1 MSIWFRQYSMEE
13 ARKFQRNTMGE
24 HLGIEV
30 TDIGPDYLEARMPV
44 DGRTMQPDR
53 ILHGGASVALAE
65 TLGSVGGSMC
75 VDREQFQI
83 VGVEINAN
91 HLRPAMGGQVT
102 GRASP
107 IHLGRRTQ
115 VWTIEIRDDEKRLVC
130 VSRLTIAVI
139 ERSPK

>member
-1 MSIWFRQYSMEE
+1 MSIWFRQYNLDE
-13 ARKFQRNTMGE
+13 AGNFQQDTMGE

-75 VDREQFQI
+75 IDRERFQV

-91 HLRPAMGGQVT
+91 HLRPATDGHVT

-107 IHLGRRTQ
+107 IHIGRRTQ
-115 VWTIEIRDDEKRLVC
+115 VWNIEIRDDRKRLVC

-139 ERSPK
+139 ERSPR

>member
-1 MSIWFRQYSMEE
+1 MSIWFRKFSVVEV
-13 ARKFQRNTMGE
+13 RKFQHDTMGQ

-30 TDIGPDYLEARMPV
+30 SDIGEDYLEARMPV

-75 VDREQFQI
+75 VDRERFQV

-91 HLRPAMGGQVT
+91 HLRPATGGHVT

-107 IHLGRRTQ
+107 IHAGRRTQ
-115 VWTIEIRDDEKRLVC
+115 VWSIEIRDDLGRLVC

-139 ERSPK
+139 ERQPR